1 MMSIRVVI
9 VEDDHKIRKSLAIL
23 LDGSHGFTC
32 IGDYESAEDA
42 LRELPMKK
50 PDVVLMDV
58 HLGGMSGI
66 EAVREIKVILP
77 RIHVIMLTVFD
88 NPSKIFKA
96 LQAGAVGYLIKT
108 TPTNEILS
116 AIKEVMNGG
125 SPMSPQ
131 IARKV
136 VQSFHQEKSNQNDLH
151 KLTPREEEVL
161 TLLARGLLYKEIA
174 EELFISKE
182 TVHNHLRS
190 VYEKLQ
196 VRSRT
201 EAVVK
206 YLNKDNE

>member
-1 MMSIRVVI
+1 MMSIRVII
-9 VEDDHKIRKSLAIL
+9 VEDDYKIRKSLAVL
-23 LDGSHGFTC
+23 LDGSHGFNC

-50 PDVVLMDV
+50 PEVVLMDI

-66 EAVREIKVILP
+66 EAVRKIKEILP
-77 RIHVIMLTVFD
+77 QIHIIMLTVFD

-116 AIKEVMNGG
+116 AIEDVMKGG

-136 VQSFHQEKSNQNDLH
+136 VQSFHKEKEYQDDLL

-161 TLLARGLLYKEIA
+161 TLLAGGLLYKEIA
-174 EELFISKE
+174 SELFISKE
-182 TVHNHLRS
+182 TVHNHLRN
-190 VYEKLQ
+190 VYKKLQ

-206 YLNKDNE
+206 YLKRDNE